1 MSTLGVVFLV
11 FAVLVVGGFLVWWFT
26 SPYEDYEE
34 ASVFDDYDDDDE
46 PISNTSY
53 IPDDEAYVS
62 PGVIAAAVAI
72 PIIVNDKFAIDE
84 NGRAGSPMPL
94 EEAPTAQE
102 EPSDESTSGTEH
114 EED

>member
-26 SPYEDYEE
+26 SPYEDY
-34 ASVFDDYDDDDE
+34 DDDDE

-62 PGVIAAAVAI
+62 PVVIAAAVAI